1 MDEMEINLKKEIG
14 TDLGSRQK
22 IESLFKN
29 IPYNINLII
38 MNFEDIEF
46 MSRTFAQE
54 YLNQKHVASF
64 EVMETNMPKSI
75 KKMFK
80 SILKLNNKI

>member
-1 MDEMEINLKKEIG
+1 MDEMEIILKKEIG